1 VPAAGAVV
9 RPQAVQQA
17 DEHTPTGL
25 TRASQAPGRCFG
37 YRRRSLIGTSDG
49 TQRLGGI
56 LNEYWHAA

>member
-1 VPAAGAVV
+1 V